1 MRYKEA
7 SGSLARA
14 SCCRIPN
21 TTPSR
26 SGTCPAARGHPLP
39 VSPPGPGPREA
50 CILGPI
56 FWNGSGGSSFTSS
69 VATTPWSKG
78 SVGEH
83 MALSTLVTR
92 SWSSAGDREVGCHR
106 GLTCPILRGPFHTKH
121 CARAGGGSRRR
132 KEANRSPVSPC
143 LCPMPPA
150 SVPQACLNHC
160 GCPRQPGAP
169 GGHVLLFLILPMG
182 LGPSPW
188 AGTTP
193 GQEDAFW
200 LACF

>member
-1 MRYKEA
+1 MAHWPAPLLQDSQHYPFQA
-7 SGSLARA
+7 WDLP
-14 SCCRIPN
+14 CCPRP
-21 TTPSR
+21 P
-26 SGTCPAARGHPLP
+26 PACLP
-39 VSPPGPGPREA
+39 TQPRPQTEA

-83 MALSTLVTR
+83 TALSTLVTR
-92 SWSSAGDREVGCHR
+92 SQSSAGDREVGCHR

-121 CARAGGGSRRR
+121 CARAGGSSRRR

-150 SVPQACLNHC
+150 LAPRACLSHC
-160 GCPRQPGAP
+160 GCPKKPGVP
-169 GGHVLLFLILPMG
+169 EGHVLLFLILPKG

-193 GQEDAFW
+193 RQKDACW